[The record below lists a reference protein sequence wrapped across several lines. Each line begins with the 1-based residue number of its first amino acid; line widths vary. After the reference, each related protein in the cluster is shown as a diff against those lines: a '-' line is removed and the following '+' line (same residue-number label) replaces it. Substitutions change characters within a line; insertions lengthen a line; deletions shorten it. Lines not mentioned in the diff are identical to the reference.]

1 MFYIKSVKDNIL
13 NINITNH
20 IRLCNISE
28 NIIKHMKD
36 KSSNSD
42 LYKLKNILSIYVNNR
57 IIAMTASEI
66 NYIIFD
72 YGFDNSITN
81 YKKNYK
87 IIDIINTRMLIYNLF
102 YNNYFEIIDFNKK
115 KAIDTI
121 SNYIKAS
128 KDRQTYNKIIN
139 IKRESKFLIEKIN
152 NEIKGD
158 YAKHILYTIVEKFI
172 NRTIKHMHKNQ

>member
-20 IRLCNISE
+20 RRLCNISE

-36 KSSNSD
+36 KISNSD
-42 LYKLKNILSIYVNNR
+42 LYKLKNILSIYVNDR

-87 IIDIINTRMLIYNLF
+87 IIDIINTRMLIYNLI

-115 KAIDTI
+115 NSVDIII
-121 SNYIKAS
+121 SYIKAS
-128 KDRQTYNKIIN
+128 KDRQTYNKKIN

-158 YAKHILYTIVEKFI
+158 DAKHILNTIVEKFI